1 MSDTNSYSEL
11 INFIR
16 SETDLHLQNMKL
28 PEEPSYLYRPIDFA
42 LKGKGKRLRP
52 ILVHLSG
59 RGFGADPEDL
69 MNAGLAVELMHNFTL
84 VHDDI
89 MDNDETRHGQ
99 PTIHKHF
106 SVNKAILA
114 GDSIF
119 ALAQLMIGKVKSFDA
134 FQAFNTASL
143 SVCEG
148 QAYDLEYENDSQV
161 SLEQYLNMIG
171 KKTGK
176 LLSICAELGAILGHK
191 DELIRNEMR
200 NYGMNL
206 GMAFQVQDDLLEIFS
221 DSEQMGKSLGSDVSA
236 GKQTIMTLLAK
247 KHDGWDEI
255 ESIQENITLKLKR
268 MRRFFIETG
277 VNKRAEE
284 MANQFI
290 QKAKSSLSILQDD
303 HQKTLNQFT
312 EQVLNRTY

>member
-1 MSDTNSYSEL
+1 MSATNSYSQL
-11 INFIR
+11 IDFIR
-16 SETDLHLQNMKL
+16 SETDRHLRNMKL
-28 PEEPSYLYRPIDFA
+28 PEEPSYLYQPIDFA
-42 LKGKGKRLRP
+42 LKGKGKRFRP
-52 ILVHLSG
+52 VLVHLSG

-89 MDNDETRHGQ
+89 MDNDETRHGL

-106 SVNKAILA
+106 GVNEAILA

-119 ALAQLMIGKVKSFDA
+119 ALAQLMIGKVNSVAA

-148 QAYDLEYENDSQV
+148 QAFDLEYENDSRIT
-161 SLEQYLNMIG
+161 LDQYLIMIG

-176 LLSICAELGAILGHK
+176 LISLCGELGAILGQQDK
-191 DELIRNEMR
+191 SVTNEMS

-206 GMAFQVQDDLLEIFS
+206 GIAFQVQDDLLEIFS
-221 DSEQMGKSLGSDVSA
+221 NSKQMGKSLGSDISA
-236 GKQTIMTLLAK
+236 GKQTILTIMARQ
-247 KHDGWDEI
+247 HDGWEQI
-255 ESIQENITLKLKR
+255 ANIQEDITKKLER
-268 MRRFFIETG
+268 IRAFFIEKEIK
-277 VNKRAEE
+277 KRAEE
-284 MANQFI
+284 MANDFI
-290 QKAKSSLSILQDD
+290 QKARSSLSILQDD
-303 HQKTLNQFT
+303 HRNTLNQFT